1 MESFES
7 DDGHVIVRLDR
18 GDMALES
25 IEHACTEH
33 DVDTGAVV
41 TGIGTFSTLNIHYVD
56 RTDLPADRAD
66 RNVDLEL
73 TGAWE
78 VTDIG
83 GVIADGEPHLHV
95 TAFDGDRTVGGH
107 LEAGCEINV
116 LGEVTIRKLPGLSLQ
131 RRPNERG
138 VSRLTDED

>member
-25 IEHACTEH
+25 IERACTEH
-33 DVDTGAVV
+33 DIDTGAVV

-56 RTDLPADRAD
+56 RTDLPDRAD

-78 VTDIG
+78 VTDIN
-83 GVIADGEPHLHV
+83 GVVADGEPHLHV
-95 TAFDGDRTVGGH
+95 TAFDGERTVGGH
-107 LEAGCEINV
+107 LEPGCEINV
-116 LGEVTIRKLPGLSLQ
+116 LGEVTIRKLSGLSLQ
-131 RRPNERG
+131 RQPNEQG
-138 VSRLTDED
+138 VSQLTARDG

>member
-7 DDGHVIVRLDR
+7 DGHMIVRLDR

-25 IEHACTEH
+25 IERACTEH
-33 DVDTGAVV
+33 DIDTGAVV

-56 RTDLPADRAD
+56 RTDLPDD
-66 RNVDLEL
+66 QTKRNVDLEL
-73 TGAWE
+73 QGAWE
-78 VTDIG
+78 VTDING
-83 GVIADGEPHLHV
+83 IIADGEPHLHV

-116 LGEVTIRKLPGLSLQ
+116 LGEVTIRTLPGLSLQ
-131 RRPNERG
+131 RQPDEHG
-138 VSRLTDED
+138 VSRLTRR

>member
-25 IEHACTEH
+25 IERACEDH
-33 DVDTGAVV
+33 GVDTGAVV
-41 TGIGTFSTLNIHYVD
+41 TGIGTFSTLNVHYVD
-56 RTDLPADRAD
+56 RTDLPDEQGD

-73 TGAWE
+73 DGAWE
-78 VTDIG
+78 VTDIN

-107 LEAGCEINV
+107 LEAGCEVNV
-116 LGEVTIRKLPGLSLQ
+116 LGEITIRKIDGLSLE
-131 RRPNERG
+131 RRPGERN
-138 VSRLTDED
+138 VSQLTRR

>member
-25 IEHACTEH
+25 IERVCTEH
-33 DVDTGAVV
+33 DIDAGAVV

-56 RTDLPADRAD
+56 RTDLPDD
-66 RNVDLEL
+66 QTERNVALEL
-73 TGAWE
+73 QGAWE
-78 VTDIG
+78 ITNING
-83 GVIADGEPHLHV
+83 IIADGEPHLHV
-95 TAFDGDRTVGGH
+95 TAFDGERTVGGH

-116 LGEVTIRKLPGLSLQ
+116 LGEVTIRKLPGLSLE
-131 RRPNERG
+131 RTPDENE
-138 VSRLTDED
+138 VSRLTK

>member
-25 IEHACTEH
+25 IERACDEHAI
-33 DVDTGAVV
+33 DTGAVV
-41 TGIGTFSTLNIHYVD
+41 TGIGTFSSLNVHYVD
-56 RTDLPADRAD
+56 RTDLPDEQAD
-66 RNVDLEL
+66 RNVELRL

-78 VTDIG
+78 VTDIS
-83 GVIADGEPHLHV
+83 GVIANGEPHLHV

-107 LEAGCEINV
+107 LEPGCEVNV
-116 LGEVTIRKLPGLSLQ
+116 LGEVAIREISGLSLE
-131 RRPNERG
+131 RRPGERN
-138 VSRLTDED
+138 VSQLARR